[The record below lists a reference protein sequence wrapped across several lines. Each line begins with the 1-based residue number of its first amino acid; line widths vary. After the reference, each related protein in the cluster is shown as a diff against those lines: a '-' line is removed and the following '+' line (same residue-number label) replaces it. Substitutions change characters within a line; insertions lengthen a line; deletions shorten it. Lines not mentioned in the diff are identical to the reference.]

1 MCHMTALM
9 NRQVVESSQVCTL
22 FAQVVPGS
30 HYEVLGLTMAASQK
44 EVQSAYRRQA
54 TKWHPDKW
62 ATMAPEAQQS
72 AAQKFAQVQSAH
84 EVLADCTE
92 RARYDARQMS

>member
-62 ATMAPEAQQS
+62 A
-72 AAQKFAQVQSAH
+72 AAWPQRLSRALQQKFAQVQLS
-84 EVLADCTE
+84 T
-92 RARYDARQMS
+92 

>member
-1 MCHMTALM
+1 MTHDVPQSYTTPPGLH
-9 NRQVVESSQVCTL
+9 SD
-22 FAQVVPGS
+22 AQVVPGS

-44 EVQSAYRRQA
+44 EVHSAYRRQA

-62 ATMAPEAQQS
+62 ATADPEDQHS
-72 AAQKFAQVQSAH
+72 AAQRFAQLQSAH
-84 EVLADCTE
+84 EVLAEPTD

>member
-1 MCHMTALM
+1 M
-9 NRQVVESSQVCTL
+9 
-22 FAQVVPGS
+22 VPGS

-44 EVQSAYRRQA
+44 VVQSAYRRQA

>member
-1 MCHMTALM
+1 M
-9 NRQVVESSQVCTL
+9 
-22 FAQVVPGS
+22 QVVPGS

-62 ATMAPEAQQS
+62 AAAAREAQQS
-72 AAQKFAQVQSAH
+72 AAEKFAQVQLAH
-84 EVLADCTE
+84 EVLVDPTE
-92 RARYDARQMS
+92 RARYDSRQMS